1 MKLCSS
7 IVDPESKLSYAP
19 VVGRE
24 GRLSIGALCPSQSLV
39 SGVSVFN
46 IGDVF
51 IRQSEGDPVKEMA
64 AVSAPLRPQLLD
76 QSPVAKTRK
85 RDQIISH
92 PQKQSQRT
100 TQNNVSNL
108 PQHLQ
113 HININAAGIDIG
125 SDRHLVAVPEG
136 RDMVSVREFGT
147 FTADLQAIADWL
159 EQCGVTTVAMEST
172 GVYWI
177 PLYEILE
184 QRGFEVYLVDARRVK
199 NVSGRKS
206 DVLDCQWVQELH
218 TYGLLAKAFRPAEEV
233 CVLRGYLRQKEMLVQ
248 TAAMHIQH
256 MQKAL
261 QQMNLLLH
269 NVVSDITGATGMKIL
284 KAIIAGER
292 NPQVLAKER
301 DPRCRNS
308 TETIAKSLVG
318 NYRPEHLFAL
328 RQAVELYEIYQTKIA
343 DCEAAIVAYL
353 EQQDHRTEDE
363 PPSPPKPISARDRL
377 RGGTDVRAKL
387 YKMTAVDLFAIPG
400 LAADTLLTLASEVGL
415 DLSPWQ
421 SEKHFTSWLALC
433 PSTRRSGRR
442 VLSSKTRPSANRAA
456 QAFRMA
462 AATQARAK
470 TALGAFYRR
479 IRARSGGREAI
490 TATAHKIARIFYS
503 MLKNRT
509 EYVEVGQAAYE
520 QKFKERRLRS
530 LKHQATALGYQLT
543 PIATGSF

>member
-1 MKLCSS
+1 M
-7 IVDPESKLSYAP
+7 
-19 VVGRE
+19 GRE
-24 GRLSIGALCPSQSLV
+24 GRQIIGAQCPSQSLV

-51 IRQSEGDPVKEMA
+51 IRQSECDPVKE
-64 AVSAPLRPQLLD
+64 SSSLTPLRPQLLD
-76 QSPVAKTRK
+76 ESMVAKTRK
-85 RDQIISH
+85 REPIISH
-92 PQKQSQRT
+92 ARTQSRRQQTQRIL
-100 TQNNVSNL
+100 QGSISNL
-108 PQHLQ
+108 PPHLQ
-113 HININAAGIDIG
+113 HINVNAAGIDIG
-125 SDRHLVAVPEG
+125 SDRHLVAVPPG
-136 RDMVSVREFGT
+136 RDAVSVRQFGA
-147 FTADLQAIADWL
+147 FTADLHAIADWL

-199 NVSGRKS
+199 NVPGRKS
-206 DVLDCQWVQELH
+206 DVLDCQWLQELH
-218 TYGLLAKAFRPAEEV
+218 TYGLLEKAFRPAEEI

-269 NVVSDITGATGMKIL
+269 NVVSDITGATGLRIL
-284 KAIIAGER
+284 RAIIAGER
-292 NPQVLAKER
+292 DPQVLAKER
-301 DPRCRNS
+301 DPHCRNS
-308 TETIAKSLVG
+308 GATIAKSLVG

-328 RQAVELYEIYQTKIA
+328 RQAVELYDIYQTKIA
-343 DCEAAIVAYL
+343 DCEAAIVTYL
-353 EQQDHRTEDE
+353 EQRNHRTEDE
-363 PPSPPKPISARDRL
+363 PPPPSKPIPARDRL
-377 RGGTDVRAKL
+377 RGGTDVQAQL
-387 YKMTAVDLFAIPG
+387 YKMTGVDLFAIPG

-433 PSTRRSGRR
+433 PGTKKSGRR
-442 VLSSKTRPSANRAA
+442 VLSRKTRPSTNRAA

-462 AATQARAK
+462 AATQARAQ

-490 TATAHKIARIFYS
+490 TATAHKIARIFYA
-503 MLKNRT
+503 MLKNGT
-509 EYVEVGQAAYE
+509 AFVEIGQAAYE
-520 QKFKERRLRS
+520 QQFKERRLRS
-530 LKHQATALGYQLT
+530 LTQQATALGYQLT
-543 PIATGSF
+543 PIAAGSF